1 MKLLSLIVPVL
12 DEEEAIPLFYEA
24 VQEVLRDEP
33 YELEIL
39 FVDDG
44 STDRTLEII
53 EGLHARDPRVRGIS
67 FSRNF
72 GKELALSAGLQAA
85 RGDAVV
91 PMDVD
96 LQDPPALLKQFLRLW
111 EQGYETVIGVRSRRD
126 ADSWA
131 KRVSAGLFYRLFNR
145 LTKGRVVLNAGD
157 YRLMDRMVVDALNA
171 LPERVRFTKGLYG
184 WVGFRSAIV
193 EYERPARV
201 AGNSKWPGWKLWNFA
216 LDGITSFSTLPLRLW
231 SYLGM
236 IVALAGFSY
245 AGYLIFKTL
254 VWGVDVPGYAITDG
268 GDVVPWRPD
277 IVFSGDRGGIP
288 WACVPGG
295 QGTAPVCCP
304 PSYRPGKCPRKAA
317 GKNFLK
323 IFQEI
328 FPEVSQKCDGLKLPG
343 MCRMKNFV
351 TLMAERSGRILTLIN
366 DVLLT

>member
-12 DEEEAIPLFYEA
+12 NEEEAIPLFYEA
-24 VQEVLRDEP
+24 VQKVLHDEP

-53 EGLHARDPRVRGIS
+53 EALHARDPRVRAIS

-72 GKELALSAGLQAA
+72 GKELALAAGLQAA

-96 LQDPPALLKQFLRLW
+96 LQDPPALLQQFLRLW

-145 LTKGRVVLNAGD
+145 LTKGRVVPNAGD
-157 YRLMDRMVVDALNA
+157 YRLMDRVVVDALNA

-184 WVGFRSAIV
+184 WVGFRSAVV

-201 AGNSKWPGWKLWNFA
+201 AGSSKWPGWKLWNFA
-216 LDGITSFSTLPLRLW
+216 LDGITSFSTLPLRMW

-236 IVALAGFSY
+236 LVALVGFFY

-254 VWGVDVPGYAITDG
+254 VWGVDVPG
-268 GDVVPWRPD
+268 
-277 IVFSGDRGGIP
+277 
-288 WACVPGG
+288 
-295 QGTAPVCCP
+295 
-304 PSYRPGKCPRKAA
+304 
-317 GKNFLK
+317 
-323 IFQEI
+323 
-328 FPEVSQKCDGLKLPG
+328 
-343 MCRMKNFV
+343 
-351 TLMAERSGRILTLIN
+351 
-366 DVLLT
+366 

>member
-12 DEEEAIPLFYEA
+12 NEEESIPLFYEA

-44 STDRTLEII
+44 STDKTLEII
-53 EGLHARDPRVRGIS
+53 EELHARDPRVRGIS

-72 GKELALSAGLQAA
+72 GKELALAAGLQAA

-131 KRVSAGLFYRLFNR
+131 KRVSAGLFYRLFSR
-145 LTKGRVVLNAGD
+145 LTKGRIVPNAGD
-157 YRLMDRMVVDALNA
+157 YRLMDRVVVDALNA

-201 AGNSKWPGWKLWNFA
+201 AGSSKWPGWSC
-216 LDGITSFSTLPLRLW
+216 GILRWMASLPSVRCRCAC
-231 SYLGM
+231 GA
-236 IVALAGFSY
+236 I
-245 AGYLIFKTL
+245 
-254 VWGVDVPGYAITDG
+254 WGW
-268 GDVVPWRPD
+268 PWPWQAFPMPD
-277 IVFSGDRGGIP
+277 ILFSRRWSGE
-288 WACVPGG
+288 W
-295 QGTAPVCCP
+295 
-304 PSYRPGKCPRKAA
+304 
-317 GKNFLK
+317 
-323 IFQEI
+323 
-328 FPEVSQKCDGLKLPG
+328 
-343 MCRMKNFV
+343 MCRAM
-351 TLMAERSGRILTLIN
+351 RR
-366 DVLLT
+366 

>member
-12 DEEEAIPLFYEA
+12 NEEESIPLFYEA

-44 STDRTLEII
+44 STDKTLEII
-53 EGLHARDPRVRGIS
+53 EELHARDPRVRGIS

-72 GKELALSAGLQAA
+72 GKELALAAGLQAA

-131 KRVSAGLFYRLFNR
+131 KRVSAGLFYRL
-145 LTKGRVVLNAGD
+145 
-157 YRLMDRMVVDALNA
+157 MDRVVVDALNA

-201 AGNSKWPGWKLWNFA
+201 AGSSKWPGWKLWNFA

-236 IVALAGFSY
+236 AVALAGFSY

-254 VWGVDVPGYAITDG
+254 VWGVDVPGYASLMVVTLCLG
-268 GDVVPWRPD
+268 GLILCSLG
-277 IVFSGDRGGIP
+277 IVGEYLGR
-288 WACVPGG
+288 V
-295 QGTAPVCCP
+295 
-304 PSYRPGKCPRKAA
+304 
-317 GKNFLK
+317 
-323 IFQEI
+323 FQEVKGRPQYVVRRRI
-328 FPEVSQKCDGLKLPG
+328 GLG
-343 MCRMKNFV
+343 D
-351 TLMAERSGRILTLIN
+351 SGKRP
-366 DVLLT
+366 

>member
-72 GKELALSAGLQAA
+72 GKELALSSGLQAA

-145 LTKGRVVLNAGD
+145 LTKGRVVPNAGD

-254 VWGVDVPGYAITDG
+254 VWGVDVPGYASLMVVTLCLG
-268 GDVVPWRPD
+268 GLILCSLGIVGEYLGRVFQEVKGRPQYVVRHRIGLENVPERP
-277 IVFSGDRGGIP
+277 
-288 WACVPGG
+288 
-295 QGTAPVCCP
+295 QE
-304 PSYRPGKCPRKAA
+304 
-317 GKNFLK
+317 K
-323 IFQEI
+323 IF
-328 FPEVSQKCDGLKLPG
+328 
-343 MCRMKNFV
+343 
-351 TLMAERSGRILTLIN
+351 
-366 DVLLT
+366 

>member
-1 MKLLSLIVPVL
+1 
-12 DEEEAIPLFYEA
+12 
-24 VQEVLRDEP
+24 
-33 YELEIL
+33 
-39 FVDDG
+39 
-44 STDRTLEII
+44 
-53 EGLHARDPRVRGIS
+53 
-67 FSRNF
+67 
-72 GKELALSAGLQAA
+72 
-85 RGDAVV
+85 
-91 PMDVD
+91 MDVD

-145 LTKGRVVLNAGD
+145 LTKGRVVPNAGD

-254 VWGVDVPGYAITDG
+254 VWGVDVPGYASLMVVTLCLG
-268 GDVVPWRPD
+268 GLILCSLG
-277 IVFSGDRGGIP
+277 IVGEYLGRVFQD
-288 WACVPGG
+288 
-295 QGTAPVCCP
+295 
-304 PSYRPGKCPRKAA
+304 A
-317 GKNFLK
+317 GKIFLK

-366 DVLLT
+366 DVLLTQ